1 MDCRGCL
8 GRELRGR
15 AERRH
20 PGRWSLPLPR
30 RRQIVTEAIEGLPES
45 LRLVLTLRYCE
56 GLGVRELAETLDL
69 TPREVNRA
77 ISAAVT
83 AVYRCLIHAE
93 KLARAGG
100 AG

>member
-1 MDCRGCL
+1 MDSGWCIA
-8 GRELRGR
+8 RELRGR
-15 AERRH
+15 AERQH
-20 PGRWSLPLPR
+20 LGRWSLPLPK
-30 RRQIVTEAIEGLPES
+30 RRQIVSDAVERLPEP

-77 ISAAVT
+77 ISTAVT
-83 AVYRCLIHAE
+83 EIYRSLVRAE

-100 AG
+100 TG